1 MTDPLKGQR
10 RAVLSGEINVFR
22 WPHKGPCPVS
32 VGNRFPVGH
41 IEVEITRV
49 KESLKAGRLPL
60 WIAEFTRIEPDTV
73 HLLRSAPPVHDDGA
87 EQHDLDDREI
97 RKAAAASAYTS
108 SPYAAVPNEP
118 ESVGPDWEDKK
129 RGERELKRQGDRRQL
144 KAERE
149 AREASRMVRARVKEV
164 VAGAKGEDLT
174 HMFTDIYA
182 RLQKEKDE
190 MRKAA

>member
-10 RAVLSGEINVFR
+10 RRVLSGEINVFR

-73 HLLRSAPPVHDDGA
+73 HLLRSAPPAHDDGA

-118 ESVGPDWEDKK
+118 ESVGPDWGDKK
-129 RGERELKRQGDRRQL
+129 RGERELERQQVRKARITVEQSDAEVDKAAARLKQVGKTLGRRG
-144 KAERE
+144 
-149 AREASRMVRARVKEV
+149 V
-164 VAGAKGEDLT
+164 DLT
-174 HMFTDIYA
+174 DDLRDIYE
-182 RLQKEKDE
+182 RLAE
-190 MRKAA
+190 MERKAA

>member
-1 MTDPLKGQR
+1 MSDPLKGQR

-73 HLLRSAPPVHDDGA
+73 HLLRSAPPAHDDGA

-129 RGERELKRQGDRRQL
+129 RGERELERQQVRKARMTVEQSDAEVDKAAARL
-144 KAERE
+144 KQVGKTLGRNGRDLTELLADVYERLAEEERE
-149 AREASRMVRARVKEV
+149 AA
-164 VAGAKGEDLT
+164 
-174 HMFTDIYA
+174 
-182 RLQKEKDE
+182 
-190 MRKAA
+190 

>member
-73 HLLRSAPPVHDDGA
+73 HLLRSAPPAHDDGA

-129 RGERELKRQGDRRQL
+129 RGERELERQQVRKARMTVEQSDAEVDKAAARL
-144 KAERE
+144 KQVGKTLGRNGRDLTELLADVYERLAEEERE
-149 AREASRMVRARVKEV
+149 AA
-164 VAGAKGEDLT
+164 
-174 HMFTDIYA
+174 
-182 RLQKEKDE
+182 
-190 MRKAA
+190 

>member
-1 MTDPLKGQR
+1 MSDPLKGQR

-73 HLLRSAPPVHDDGA
+73 HLLRSAPPAHDDGA

-129 RGERELKRQGDRRQL
+129 RGERELERQQVRKARMTVEQSDAEVDKAAARLKQVGKTLGRRG
-144 KAERE
+144 
-149 AREASRMVRARVKEV
+149 V
-164 VAGAKGEDLT
+164 DLT
-174 HMFTDIYA
+174 DDLRDIYE
-182 RLQKEKDE
+182 RLAE
-190 MRKAA
+190 MERKAA

>member
-73 HLLRSAPPVHDDGA
+73 HLLRSAPPAHDDGA

-129 RGERELKRQGDRRQL
+129 RGERELERQQVRKARMTVEQSDAEVDKAAARLKQVGKTLGRRG
-144 KAERE
+144 
-149 AREASRMVRARVKEV
+149 V
-164 VAGAKGEDLT
+164 DLT
-174 HMFTDIYA
+174 DDLRDIYE
-182 RLQKEKDE
+182 RLAE
-190 MRKAA
+190 MERKAA

>member
-1 MTDPLKGQR
+1 MSDPLKGQR

-73 HLLRSAPPVHDDGA
+73 HLLRSAPPAHDDGA

-129 RGERELKRQGDRRQL
+129 RGERELERQQARKARMTVEQSDAEVDKAAARL
-144 KAERE
+144 KQVGKTLGRNGRDLTELLADVYERLAEEERE
-149 AREASRMVRARVKEV
+149 AA
-164 VAGAKGEDLT
+164 
-174 HMFTDIYA
+174 
-182 RLQKEKDE
+182 
-190 MRKAA
+190 